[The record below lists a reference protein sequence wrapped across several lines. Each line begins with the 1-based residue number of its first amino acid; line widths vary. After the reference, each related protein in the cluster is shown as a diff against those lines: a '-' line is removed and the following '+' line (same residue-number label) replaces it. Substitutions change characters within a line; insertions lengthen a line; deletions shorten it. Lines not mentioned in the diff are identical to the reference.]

1 MSLCQQGFQLTAA
14 SPQWLDIM
22 LRLALCRKEGLRAAA
37 RRRCS
42 AQARSSIQSDVS
54 LCNWEHAFCGGIR
67 ATFPDYAGG
76 LLGWETRAFYVP
88 EDLFRRKKTDRLKSR
103 GLSV

>member
-37 RRRCS
+37 CRRCS
-42 AQARSSIQSDVS
+42 AQACSSIQSDVS
-54 LCNWEHAFCGGIR
+54 LYNWEHAFCGGI
-67 ATFPDYAGG
+67 
-76 LLGWETRAFYVP
+76 RAFYVP